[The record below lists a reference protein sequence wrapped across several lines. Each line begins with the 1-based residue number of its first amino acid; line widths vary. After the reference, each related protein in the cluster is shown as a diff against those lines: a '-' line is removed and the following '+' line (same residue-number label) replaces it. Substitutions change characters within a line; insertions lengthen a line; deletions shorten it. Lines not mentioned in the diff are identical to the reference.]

1 MRRLPGILI
10 LLAVAMALVP
20 SLPLYIERT
29 MTRSWLVNGGG
40 ESIEWGW
47 RLCTLK
53 SYWSNYVYFR
63 HEQHR
68 SLWLA
73 VNLALA
79 FTYALLIALSI
90 DQIILR
96 LKRRKMRVK

>member
-1 MRRLPGILI
+1 MRRLPRVLI
-10 LLAVAMALVP
+10 LLVVALALVP

-29 MTRSWLVNGGG
+29 MTRSWMVNGGG

-53 SYWSNYVYFR
+53 SYWSNHITFR
-63 HEQHR
+63 HEQHCP
-68 SLWLA
+68 LWLA

-79 FTYALLIALSI
+79 LTYALLIALGI
-90 DQIILR
+90 DQILLR
-96 LKRRKMRVK
+96 LKRRKTRIK